1 MNGRNSDGGNWSQ
14 IALKS
19 TLENVEPA
27 GRIKKVLYICRGDE
41 KKECKEAPSLHTSFS
56 TVISPTVD
64 ISPLNFLTFSFKPF
78 PKLLHNFCILSISPN
93 LLNWKQE
100 HPSKKS
106 IKIFSAKIVIKLKL
120 W

>member
-1 MNGRNSDGGNWSQ
+1 MKKRN
-14 IALKS
+14 A
-19 TLENVEPA
+19 
-27 GRIKKVLYICRGDE
+27 KKPP
-41 KKECKEAPSLHTSFS
+41 PSIPVFS